1 MKLNLPI
8 SLFKNF
14 LAVLGLHCCTG
25 FSLIVA
31 SWAYSLVLVSELL
44 IGKPPLLWRLL
55 YIIEGLP
62 RWC

>member
-1 MKLNLPI
+1 M
-8 SLFKNF
+8 
-14 LAVLGLHCCTG
+14 AVLGLHCCTG